1 MKNNDDIPTTDT
13 TEIKHLINRV
23 KQGEL
28 DQGDALLIEKLLNFL
43 LTIVSLLQRTHTP
56 IRRMKELLFGMKEKK
71 RGKDEAKNKAEE
83 SRSEAG
89 ESSQTDSPKELASSR
104 TCEGDSSTQE
114 VKKLKRP
121 GHGRKAASDY
131 PGARLVRL
139 NHPEMAP
146 GDPCPESG
154 CEGHLHQLEQPNVKI
169 YLTGQPLISATK
181 YERPVLRCSDCFKRY
196 VADLPEGVKEDE
208 KFDKTA
214 DVAIALYKY
223 SGGMP
228 FYRQARMQESCGVPL
243 PESVQFERCEE
254 VANAGFPVYRHLFQ
268 LSADGKL
275 FHIDD
280 TRVRILSCYREDK
293 HRSEKERRATHTS
306 GFVVKDGAGRKIAL
320 YFSGRRH
327 AGENLDDVLER
338 RNPALPPPIKMSD
351 AAAVNGKKRAQTIDA
366 NCLAH
371 GRGKFKEL
379 EEVFP
384 VECGQVMEAIRKV
397 YWYDDQTKGMSD
409 QERLEYHQ
417 KHSGPVMRE
426 LREWIEGQFRDR
438 KVEPN
443 SSLGKAFQYLLNHFE
458 KLTRFLTVP
467 GVPIDNNEAE
477 RVLKR
482 FVLFRKNSLFYKTE
496 HGAAVG
502 GILMS
507 LIESCR
513 LNGAN
518 PWEYLL
524 TLMRNKK
531 AARRNPAA
539 FLPWNYPRGEG
550 EEEALAPAA

>member
-1 MKNNDDIPTTDT
+1 MKNNDDIHTTDT
-13 TEIKHLINRV
+13 NQIKQLINRV

-28 DQGDALLIEKLLNFL
+28 DHGDAQLIEKLLNIL
-43 LTIVSLLQRTHTP
+43 LTIVSLLQRKRIS

-71 RGKDEAKNKAEE
+71 RGKDEAKNRAEE
-83 SRSEAG
+83 SRSGAE
-89 ESSQTDSPKELASSR
+89 ESSQTDSPKETSSNS
-104 TCEGDSSTQE
+104 TCESDSSPQE
-114 VKKLKRP
+114 VTRPKRP
-121 GHGRKAASDY
+121 GHGRMAASDY

-139 NHPEMAP
+139 DHLEMAP
-146 GDPCPESG
+146 GDPCPESD
-154 CEGHLHQLEQPNVKI
+154 CEGHLHQLERPNVKI

-181 YERPVLRCSDCFKRY
+181 FERSVLRCSDCFKRY

-208 KFDKTA
+208 KFDETA

-223 SGGMP
+223 SGGIP
-228 FYRQARMQESCGVPL
+228 FYRQARMQESYGVPL
-243 PESVQFERCEE
+243 PESVQFERCEA
-254 VANAGFPVYRHLFQ
+254 VANAVFPVYRHLVE

-306 GFVVKDGAGRKIAL
+306 GIVVKDEAGRKIAL
-320 YFSGRRH
+320 YFSSRRH
-327 AGENLDDVLER
+327 AGENLDCVLER
-338 RNPALPPPIKMSD
+338 RSPSLPMPIKMSD
-351 AAAVNGKKRAQTIDA
+351 AAAVNGKKRVQTIDA

-379 EEVFP
+379 EAIFP
-384 VECGQVMEAIRKV
+384 VECGRVMEAIRRV
-397 YWYDDQTKGMSD
+397 YRYDDKTKGMGD

-417 KHSGPVMRE
+417 KHSGPVMSE
-426 LREWIEGQFRDR
+426 LREWIEGEFRDR
-438 KVEPN
+438 RVEPN
-443 SSLGKAFQYLLNHFE
+443 SSLGKAFQYMLNHFE
-458 KLTRFLTVP
+458 KLTRFLSAP
-467 GVPIDNNEAE
+467 GTPIDNNEAE

-513 LNGAN
+513 LNCAN

-524 TLMRNKK
+524 TLMRNKEE
-531 AARRNPAA
+531 ARRNPAA
-539 FLPWNYPRGEG
+539 FLPRNYPREEAG
-550 EEEALAPAA
+550 EESLARAA

>member
-13 TEIKHLINRV
+13 NEIKQLINRV

-28 DQGDALLIEKLLNFL
+28 DQGDALLIEKLLSIL
-43 LTIVSLLQRTHTP
+43 LTIVSLLERKHTS
-56 IRRMKELLFGMKEKK
+56 IQRMKELLFGMKKKK
-71 RGKDEAKNKAEE
+71 RGKDEDKNRAEDG
-83 SRSEAG
+83 RSGADG
-89 ESSQTDSPKELASSR
+89 SSQTDSPKEMASKS
-104 TCEGDSSTQE
+104 TCEGDSSAQG
-114 VKKLKRP
+114 VKNLKSP
-121 GHGRKAASDY
+121 GHGRKSASEY
-131 PGARLVRL
+131 PGSRLVRL
-139 NHPEMAP
+139 NHTEMAP

-169 YLTGQPLISATK
+169 YLMGQPLISATK
-181 YERPVLRCSDCFKRY
+181 FERSVLRCSDCFKRY
-196 VADLPEGVKEDE
+196 VADLPEGVKDDE
-208 KFDKTA
+208 KFDETA

-223 SGGMP
+223 SGGIP
-228 FYRQARMQESCGVPL
+228 FYRQARMQESYGVPL

-254 VANAGFPVYRHLFQ
+254 VANAGFPVYRHLVK
-268 LSADGKL
+268 LAADGKL

-293 HRSEKERRATHTS
+293 DRSEKERRATHTS
-306 GFVVKDGAGRKIAL
+306 GIVVKDMAGRKIAL
-320 YFSGRRH
+320 YFSSRRH

-338 RNPALPPPIKMSD
+338 RSPSLPMPIKMSD
-351 AAAVNGKKRAQTIDA
+351 AASVNGKKRAQTIDA

-379 EEVFP
+379 EEIFP

-397 YWYDDQTKGMSD
+397 YWYDDRTKWMSD

-417 KHSGPVMRE
+417 KHSGPVMKE
-426 LREWIEGQFRDR
+426 LREWIEGEFRDR
-438 KVEPN
+438 RVEPN
-443 SSLGKAFQYLLNHFE
+443 SSLGKAYQYMLNHFE
-458 KLTRFLTVP
+458 NLTRFLSAP
-467 GVPIDNNEAE
+467 GTPIDNNAAE
-477 RVLKR
+477 RALKR

-513 LNGAN
+513 LNSAN

-524 TLMRNKK
+524 TLTRNKEE
-531 AARRNPAA
+531 ARRNPAA
-539 FLPWNYPRGEG
+539 FLPWNYPREEAG
-550 EEEALAPAA
+550 EEAPARAA